1 MFFTNEAEIGE
12 RFSTALS
19 VLGLKN
25 KEISEVFGV
34 SSQQVS
40 NLKKADKINDLI
52 SRICLFHKINI
63 NWILSGSGEMLIKE
77 HSINQSNATFDKQS
91 TGVDM
96 SNCKKMD
103 FETVLSNLMRYYQVN
118 TISAL
123 AKELDIAQSA
133 ISGWRGRN
141 SIGALVAKIAE
152 INPDALPHLFPAQ
165 TYSFGEEPPQQL
177 SAEAQKLESLLD
189 ESNKHLLLSF
199 LYDNNNNQLQIKNK
213 LLKLIQEQEIK

>member
-1 MFFTNEAEIGE
+1 LSLNNEIGE

-34 SSQQVS
+34 SSQQIS

-63 NWILSGSGEMLIKE
+63 NWILSGSGEMLVKE

-96 SNCKKMD
+96 SSGKITNQTIKENPGIAIGNVQGDNIGEGVKIGDEIDDPVALALFVQAWKVAKERGNIKELKIKLMD
-103 FETVLSNLMRYYQVN
+103 FC
-118 TISAL
+118 
-123 AKELDIAQSA
+123 DD
-133 ISGWRGRN
+133 G
-141 SIGALVAKIAE
+141 
-152 INPDALPHLFPAQ
+152 
-165 TYSFGEEPPQQL
+165 
-177 SAEAQKLESLLD
+177 
-189 ESNKHLLLSF
+189 
-199 LYDNNNNQLQIKNK
+199 
-213 LLKLIQEQEIK
+213 